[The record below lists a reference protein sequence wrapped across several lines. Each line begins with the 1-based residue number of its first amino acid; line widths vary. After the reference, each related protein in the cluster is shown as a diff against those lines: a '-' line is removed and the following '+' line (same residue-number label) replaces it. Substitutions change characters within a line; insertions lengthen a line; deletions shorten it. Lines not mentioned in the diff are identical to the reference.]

1 MKIIP
6 FLSKVI
12 IAPHGI
18 TDIGHSILTN
28 NTKNLLKIYGL
39 NITITNLITSIN
51 YTKSNDIMNVL
62 LILSSFYHFKH
73 DINNLQINNIFISK
87 YFILFLIIFS
97 SLIYPSLLI
106 YYMTFIHVPNHFKL
120 NNFHIKKLKI
130 LNFFLYT
137 GLIFIF
143 SFNKFDVLNNIYILN
158 NIISII
164 LSHVIYQEKYIL
176 TNNN

>member
-1 MKIIP
+1 MKIVP

-39 NITITNLITSIN
+39 NFTVTNLITKIN
-51 YTKSNDIMNVL
+51 YINSNNIMNFL
-62 LILSSFYHFKH
+62 LIISSFYHFRH
-73 DINNLQINNIFISK
+73 DIKNLKINNITVSK
-87 YFILFLIIFS
+87 YIILFFIIFS
-97 SLIYPSLLI
+97 SIIYPELLV
-106 YYMTFIHVPNHFKL
+106 YYMTFIHIPNHFKL
-120 NNFHIKKLKI
+120 NNFHYKKFKI
-130 LNFFLYT
+130 LNIFLYI

-143 SFNKFDVLNNIYILN
+143 YFNNFDVLNNIYILN

-164 LSHVIYQEKYIL
+164 ISHVIYQENIYTK
-176 TNNN
+176 

>member
-1 MKIIP
+1 MKIVP

-28 NTKNLLKIYGL
+28 NTKNLFKIYGL
-39 NITITNLITSIN
+39 NFTFTNLITNIN
-51 YTKSNDIMNVL
+51 YIKSNNIMNIL
-62 LILSSFYHFKH
+62 LIISSFFHFRH
-73 DINNLQINNIFISK
+73 DIKNLKINNINVSN
-87 YFILFLIIFS
+87 YILFFIIFF
-97 SLIYPSLLI
+97 SLLQPELLI

-120 NNFHIKKLKI
+120 NNFHIKKFKI
-130 LNFFLYT
+130 LNTFLYT

-143 SFNKFDVLNNIYILN
+143 YWNNFDILNNIYILN

-164 LSHVIYQEKYIL
+164 ISHVIYQEVYIL
-176 TNNN
+176 NKNY